1 MDTLASVVL
10 AEELGRSTFSGV
22 AITVLVHTDMA
33 SVHLFNAGSQALKDR
48 FMPDV
53 VAGRKIVAVGVT
65 EPGAGS
71 DVKGIRTTARRDGDS
86 YVLNG
91 AKMFIT
97 NGVHADLYCIAAISN
112 PDARPSQ
119 RMSMLLVEKG
129 TPGFRVGRALDKQGW
144 RSSDTA
150 ELLFEDCRVPGRN
163 LLGEEGRGFY
173 AIMRNFQNERI
184 VIGAMAMGE
193 AQAAIEIT
201 LDWVTQ
207 RKRSASRYGPADH
220 PPAAGDAGG
229 PGRGRAAARLSCG
242 VAGDAGIDA
251 TKEVSMVKAYCG
263 ELVNEVMYACLQFH
277 GGMGY
282 MRESTI
288 ERMSR
293 DARVQSI
300 GGGTT
305 EVMLEEVAKRMPMK
319 RGVRPLRAMSGLFL
333 TPSKI
338 RSSVR
343 LRELQH
349 GFLLGIEAE
358 PFDGPVQRA
367 QHEYPQRHDLDIGA
381 NFARTPRV
389 QKQLVPI
396 FGIGF
401 PQRPVRLLEV
411 FGKLAIDSNIGR
423 GEIARLQQRHQMRL
437 DRQSDPAPMRD
448 LAGALQRGLDRVEY
462 LSRPRCS
469 TSSRMAS
476 LESK

>member
-1 MDTLASVVL
+1 MNTASANGHAGSVYFGEQHELLRTQVRRFVNEEIKPRALQWEQDGMVPREVLRRMGELGFLGIRYPAEYGGSDMDTLATVVL

-33 SVHLFNAGSQALKDR
+33 SVHLYNAGSQALKDR

-53 VAGRKIVAVGVT
+53 VAGKKIVAVGVT

-91 AKMFIT
+91 VKMFIT
-97 NGVHADLYCIAAISN
+97 NGVHADLYCIAANTN
-112 PDARPSQ
+112 PDMRPSQ
-119 RMSMLLVEKG
+119 RVSMLLVEKG

-150 ELLFEDCRVPGRN
+150 ELLFENCRIPAAN

-207 RKRSASRYGPADH
+207 RQTFGAPLWSRQTIRHRLAML
-220 PPAAGDAGG
+220 AAKVEAG
-229 PGRGRAAARLSCG
+229 RQLVYHAAWLVTR
-242 VAGDAGIDA
+242 GIDA

-282 MRESTI
+282 MRESAI

-305 EVMLEEVAKRMPMK
+305 EVMLEEVAKRMK
-319 RGVRPLRAMSGLFL
+319 
-333 TPSKI
+333 
-338 RSSVR
+338 
-343 LRELQH
+343 
-349 GFLLGIEAE
+349 
-358 PFDGPVQRA
+358 
-367 QHEYPQRHDLDIGA
+367 
-381 NFARTPRV
+381 
-389 QKQLVPI
+389 
-396 FGIGF
+396 
-401 PQRPVRLLEV
+401 
-411 FGKLAIDSNIGR
+411 
-423 GEIARLQQRHQMRL
+423 
-437 DRQSDPAPMRD
+437 
-448 LAGALQRGLDRVEY
+448 
-462 LSRPRCS
+462 
-469 TSSRMAS
+469 
-476 LESK
+476 

>member
-1 MDTLASVVL
+1 MNTASANGVRSVYFGEEHELLRTQVRRFVNEEIKPHALPWEQAGMVPREVLRRMGELGFLGIRYPAEYGGSDLNTLATVVL

-33 SVHLFNAGSQALKDR
+33 SVHLFNGGSQAMKDR

-71 DVKGIRTTARRDGDS
+71 DVKGIRATARRDGDS

-97 NGVHADLYCIAAISN
+97 NGVHADLYCVAAVTN
-112 PDARPSQ
+112 PDMRPSQ
-119 RMSMLLVEKG
+119 RVSMLLVEKG

-150 ELLFEDCRVPGRN
+150 ELLFEDCRVPAAN

-173 AIMRNFQNERI
+173 AIMQNFQNERI

-207 RKRSASRYGPADH
+207 RQTFGAPLWSRQAIRH
-220 PPAAGDAGG
+220 RLAMLAAKVEAG
-229 PGRGRAAARLSCG
+229 RQLVYHAAWL
-242 VAGDAGIDA
+242 VTQGIDA

-282 MRESTI
+282 MRESAI

-305 EVMLEEVAKRMPMK
+305 EVMLEEVAKRM
-319 RGVRPLRAMSGLFL
+319 R
-333 TPSKI
+333 
-338 RSSVR
+338 
-343 LRELQH
+343 
-349 GFLLGIEAE
+349 
-358 PFDGPVQRA
+358 
-367 QHEYPQRHDLDIGA
+367 
-381 NFARTPRV
+381 
-389 QKQLVPI
+389 
-396 FGIGF
+396 
-401 PQRPVRLLEV
+401 
-411 FGKLAIDSNIGR
+411 
-423 GEIARLQQRHQMRL
+423 
-437 DRQSDPAPMRD
+437 
-448 LAGALQRGLDRVEY
+448 
-462 LSRPRCS
+462 
-469 TSSRMAS
+469 
-476 LESK
+476 